1 MAVEGFL
8 QGKKVVLRGFRRDDL
23 EAYRRWLDNPMVTE
37 FLEMGWRPTRDA
49 DLEAWWKLVDGAAD
63 AVAFAMV
70 EKRSG
75 QVVGVAGLYM
85 ISPTARRAQFNILIG
100 EPKAWNKGLGTEALD
115 LLANYGFGV
124 LNLNSIQ
131 LGVNADNKGAVR
143 SYEKAGFVH
152 EGARR
157 EFVYR
162 NGRYYDSLMMS
173 ILRREWE
180 KRRGGKHR
188 PS

>member
-1 MAVEGFL
+1 MSGGFL
-8 QGKKVVLRGFRRDDL
+8 EGKKTILRGFRREDL
-23 EAYRRWLDNPMVTE
+23 EAYRRWLDNPAVTA
-37 FLEMGWRPTRDA
+37 FLEMGGRPTRDS
-49 DLEAWWKLVDGAAD
+49 DLEAWWKLAHEAAD
-63 AVAFAMV
+63 AVVFALV
-70 EKRSG
+70 EKKSG
-75 QVVGVAGLYM
+75 AAVGVVGLYM
-85 ISPTARRAQFNILIG
+85 ISPTSRRAQFNILIG
-100 EPKAWNKGLGTEALD
+100 EPKAWNKGLGTEALE
-115 LLANYGFGV
+115 LLVNYGFGV

-180 KRRGGKHR
+180 KGHGAKRRAT
-188 PS
+188 